1 MSIIHYVLHMTA
13 KIKKFL
19 FENSSLRQTILKN
32 TFWMS
37 FGQIASRLIR
47 AVVIIYAARVLG
59 AAGYGVFSY
68 ALSLAGFFTIFSDIG
83 LTPFLTR
90 ESAKNPELR
99 MTYIAT
105 SFTLKLCLVAVNS
118 LIILTAVPFITKM
131 PGALPLLPFL
141 IVLFAFDSIRD
152 FSFAVTRSIQK
163 METEAG
169 INILTNIAILA
180 FGLGALFFFGTAK
193 ALMIAYT
200 IGTGIGMVIGLWTL
214 RTYFNKFWTFFN
226 KAYVKPILLEAWPF
240 GVSALLGVI
249 MLNTDTIMLG
259 AMRTEAEVGFYS
271 AAQRIIAILYL
282 IPGFLSVSV
291 FPIMAQLAIK
301 ETERF
306 VAVMEK
312 ALRAVLLAAFP
323 IALGG
328 VVLAPTLI
336 SFIFGAEYLPA
347 AATLQILLFNVFLVF
362 PGSII
367 NNGIFAFGKQKQ
379 LLIAFAIGGIGNVI
393 LNLVLIPRFGIAG
406 SAAATI
412 VTQFLSNGFT
422 FFAMQRIARFTSF
435 GLVTRIAPAG
445 IIMTIAA
452 WGMNA
457 LGVHVLITVCA
468 SGILYVALLYL
479 FREELLTN
487 LKAELAGFFEPKSAQ

>member
-1 MSIIHYVLHMTA
+1 MTA
-13 KIKKFL
+13 KLKKFL
-19 FENSSLRQTILKN
+19 FENSTLRQTILKN

-47 AVVIIYAARVLG
+47 AVVIIYAARILG

-90 ESAKNPELR
+90 ESAKAPELR

-105 SFTLKLCLVAVNS
+105 SFTLKLCLVAINS
-118 LIILTAVPFITKM
+118 IIILVAVPFITKM
-131 PGALPLLPFL
+131 PGAIPLLPFL

-200 IGTGIGMVIGLWTL
+200 VGTGIGMIIGLWTL
-214 RTYFNKFWTFFN
+214 RSYFHKFWTSFS
-226 KAYVKPILLEAWPF
+226 KAHVKPILLEAWPF
-240 GVSALLGVI
+240 GVSALLSTI

-259 AMRTEAEVGFYS
+259 AMRTEAEVGYYS
-271 AAQRIIAILYL
+271 AAQRIISILYL

-291 FPIMAQLAIK
+291 FPVMAQLAIK
-301 ETERF
+301 NKERF
-306 VAVMEK
+306 VGVLEK
-312 ALRAVLLAAFP
+312 ALRAVLLVAFP

-328 VVLAPTLI
+328 AVLASPLI
-336 SFIFGAEYLPA
+336 LFIFGKEYLPA
-347 AATLQILLFNVFLVF
+347 AVTLQILLFNVFFVF

-379 LLIAFAIGGIGNVI
+379 LLVAFAIGGIGNVI
-393 LNLVLIPRFGIAG
+393 LNFLLIPTFGIAG

-412 VTQFLSNGFT
+412 VTQFLSNGYT
-422 FFAMQRIARFTSF
+422 FFAMQRITPFTSL
-435 GLVTRIAPAG
+435 GLVKRIAPAG

-452 WGMNA
+452 LCIHA
-457 LGVHVLITVCA
+457 LGAHVIITVCV
-468 SGILYVALLYL
+468 SGILYAGLLYV
-479 FREELLTN
+479 FREELITN
-487 LKAELAGFFEPKSAQ
+487 LRTEIVNFFNPSVRE